1 MSSPKKIR
9 VLFICMG
16 NICRSPTAEGVFRAM
31 VQSSPFGEWVDV
43 DSAGTADYH
52 TGSRPDP
59 RAIRIAADRGYDLS
73 RIRARQVVE
82 RDFERFDYLLA
93 MDDVNLKQ
101 LHSLCP
107 PEHAGKLE
115 LLLEYGDD
123 RDTREVPDPYYGSTH
138 DFEHALNLIENG
150 CRGLLASMAAHF
162 PAAAGPREKGAG

>member
-1 MSSPKKIR
+1 MPSPKKIR

-31 VQSSPFGEWVDV
+31 AQSSPYSDWIDV
-43 DSAGTADYH
+43 DSAGTTDYH

-73 RIRARQVVE
+73 RIRARQVVD

-101 LHSLCP
+101 LQSLCP

-123 RDTREVPDPYYGSTH
+123 RDAREVPDPYYGSTH
-138 DFEHALNLIENG
+138 DFEHALSLIENG
-150 CRGLLASMAAHF
+150 CRGLLTSMAAHF
-162 PAAAGPREKGAG
+162 PAAGPRDKGTG